1 MSKRS
6 NLGRGLDA
14 LLGKSPLNTAATAEK
29 GEKLLQL
36 PLDQIQQAA
45 YQPRQVF
52 DPEALSELAA
62 SIKEKG
68 VLQPI
73 LVRQQ
78 GDKYEL
84 IAGER
89 RWRAARLAGLTEV
102 PVILKNFNDL
112 EALEIA
118 IIENL
123 QREDLNPVEEA
134 VAYQKLL
141 EQGLSQ
147 EGIARALG
155 KGRSTVA
162 NALRLLTLPQKALDA
177 LEQKQITAGHA
188 RAILAL
194 PEDDRLWA
202 LGQILSRGLNV
213 RDAEALKR
221 ERPEKASTAKA
232 LEERT
237 FKSIELE
244 LARHIGTKVRIA
256 GKEKGK
262 IELSYHSQEELER
275 LLELL
280 GYQT

>member
-14 LLGKSPLNTAATAEK
+14 LLGKSPLSAPAA
-29 GEKLLQL
+29 GEKMTLLQI
-36 PLDQIQQAA
+36 DQIQQAA

-52 DPEALSELAA
+52 DPEALAELAA

-68 VLQPI
+68 VLQPL
-73 LVRQQ
+73 LVRKV
-78 GDKYEL
+78 GDKHEL

-102 PVILKNFNDL
+102 PVILKNFDDL

-141 EQGLSQ
+141 EQGASQ
-147 EGIARALG
+147 DGIARALG

-177 LEQKQITAGHA
+177 LEQKLITAGHA

-194 PEDDRLWA
+194 PEEDRMWA
-202 LGQILSRGLNV
+202 LDQILTKGLNV

-221 ERPEKASTAKA
+221 ERSEKTRDPK
-232 LEERT
+232 EPVERT

-256 GKEKGK
+256 GKDKGK

-280 GYQT
+280 GYQN

>member
-14 LLGKSPLNTAATAEK
+14 LLGKSSLNPASTSA
-29 GEKLLQL
+29 GEKLLIL
-36 PLDQIQQAA
+36 SIDQIQQAA

-68 VLQPI
+68 VLQPL
-73 LVRQQ
+73 LVRKQ
-78 GDKYEL
+78 GEKYEI

-102 PVILKNFNDL
+102 PVILKDFNDL

-141 EQGLSQ
+141 EQGLNQ
-147 EGIARALG
+147 EGVAKALG

-162 NALRLLTLPQKALDA
+162 NALRLLSLPAKALEA
-177 LEQKQITAGHA
+177 LEGGQISAGHA

-202 LGQILSRGLNV
+202 LEQILTRGLNV

-221 ERPEKASTAKA
+221 ERPEKGKTPKA
-232 LEERT
+232 PEERT
-237 FKSIELE
+237 FKTIELE

-256 GKEKGK
+256 GKDKGK

-280 GYQT
+280 GYQN

>member
-1 MSKRS
+1 MT
-6 NLGRGLDA
+6 LM
-14 LLGKSPLNTAATAEK
+14 
-29 GEKLLQL
+29 QI
-36 PLDQIQQAA
+36 DQIQQAA

-52 DPEALSELAA
+52 DPEALAELAA

-68 VLQPI
+68 VLQPL
-73 LVRQQ
+73 LVRKV
-78 GDKYEL
+78 GEKHEL

-102 PVILKNFNDL
+102 PVILKNFDDL

-141 EQGLSQ
+141 EQGVSQ

-177 LEQKQITAGHA
+177 LEQKLITAGHA

-194 PEDDRLWA
+194 PEEDRLWA
-202 LGQILSRGLNV
+202 LEQILTKGLNV

-221 ERPEKASTAKA
+221 ERPDKTRAPKEVP
-232 LEERT
+232 ERT

-256 GKEKGK
+256 GKDKGK

-280 GYQT
+280 GYQN

>member
-14 LLGKSPLNTAATAEK
+14 LLGKSSLNPASTSA
-29 GEKLLQL
+29 GEKLLIL
-36 PLDQIQQAA
+36 SIDQIQQAA

-68 VLQPI
+68 VLQPL
-73 LVRQQ
+73 LVRKQ
-78 GDKYEL
+78 GEKYEI

-102 PVILKNFNDL
+102 PVILKDFNDL

-141 EQGLSQ
+141 EQGLNQ
-147 EGIARALG
+147 EGVAKALG

-162 NALRLLTLPQKALDA
+162 NALRLLALPAKALEA
-177 LEQKQITAGHA
+177 LEGGQISAGHA

-202 LGQILSRGLNV
+202 LEQILTRGLNV

-221 ERPEKASTAKA
+221 ERPEKGKTPKA
-232 LEERT
+232 PEERT
-237 FKSIELE
+237 FKTIELE

-256 GKEKGK
+256 GKDKGK

-280 GYQT
+280 GYQN

>member
-14 LLGKSPLNTAATAEK
+14 LLGKSSLNPANTSA
-29 GEKLLQL
+29 GDKLLTL
-36 PLDQIQQAA
+36 SIDQIQQAA

-68 VLQPI
+68 VLQPL
-73 LVRQQ
+73 LVRKQ
-78 GDKYEL
+78 GEKYEI

-102 PVILKNFNDL
+102 PVILKDFNDL

-141 EQGLSQ
+141 EQGLNQ
-147 EGIARALG
+147 EGVAKALG

-162 NALRLLTLPQKALDA
+162 NALRLLSLPSKALEA
-177 LEQKQITAGHA
+177 LESGQISAGHA

-202 LGQILSRGLNV
+202 LDQILTRGLNV

-221 ERPEKASTAKA
+221 ERPEKGKTPKA
-232 LEERT
+232 PEERT
-237 FKSIELE
+237 FKTIELE

-256 GKEKGK
+256 GKDKGK

-280 GYQT
+280 GYQN